1 METADKPGKTL
12 IINENIM
19 ALNFPPRFAHQSLI
33 AAVTALA
40 ITACGGGGGTGNLT
54 AADTTNPVINLNG
67 AAAVNHEQGTAYT
80 DTLVTAVDNIDG
92 PIAVTT
98 SGAVGTAPGTYTLT
112 YTARDAAGNPATA
125 RRTVTV
131 TAPAV
136 CIASTDDS
144 TEASPTIPSYYGY
157 TSPQTYSGYSLAW
170 SDEFSATSLD
180 QDSWTFET
188 GNSGWGNNELQYYRP
203 ENTCVRE
210 GLLIIEAKEES
221 FGGAAYTSS
230 RIKTQDKQSFR
241 YGRIDIRAVTPAGQ
255 GLWPALWMLGQSFSA
270 VGWPNSGEIDI
281 MEMIG
286 GSGRE
291 NTTHGTI
298 HWSNNGSHAYYGDE
312 LTLAAGETLASAFHV
327 FTIIWDSNSITWY
340 IDDIQVHFMDIT
352 PAGMAAFR
360 EEFFFIFNVA
370 VGGNWPGPP
379 NASTVFPQR
388 MLVDY
393 VRVFQKD

>member
-1 METADKPGKTL
+1 
-12 IINENIM
+12 M
-19 ALNFPPRFAHQSLI
+19 ALNFLPRFAHQSLI
-33 AAVTALA
+33 AAMTALA
-40 ITACGGGGGTGNLT
+40 ITACGGGGGTGNNT

-67 AAAVNHEQGTAYT
+67 ATAVNHEQGTAYT
-80 DTLVTAVDNIDG
+80 DTLVTAVDNTDG
-92 PIAVTT
+92 AIAVTT
-98 SGAVGTAPGTYTLT
+98 SGAVGTEPGTYTLT
-112 YTARDAAGNPATA
+112 YTAMDAAGNPATA
-125 RRTVTV
+125 TRTVTV

-144 TEASPTIPSYYGY
+144 SDASLTIPSYYGY
-157 TSPQTYSGYSLAW
+157 TSAQTYSGYSLVW

-241 YGRIDIRAVTPAGQ
+241 YGRIDIRAVTPEGQ
-255 GLWPALWMLGQSFSA
+255 GLWPALWMLGQSFST

-291 NTTHGTI
+291 NTTHGTV
-298 HWSNNGSHAYYGDE
+298 HWSDNGSHTYYGGE
-312 LTLAAGETLASAFHV
+312 LTLADGETLASVFHV

-352 PAGMAAFR
+352 PASMAAFR

-370 VGGNWPGPP
+370 VGGNWPGSP
-379 NASTVFPQR
+379 NATTVFPQR

>member
-1 METADKPGKTL
+1 M
-12 IINENIM
+12 
-19 ALNFPPRFAHQSLI
+19 
-33 AAVTALA
+33 TALA
-40 ITACGGGGGTGNLT
+40 ITACGGGGGTGNNT

-67 AAAVNHEQGTAYT
+67 ATAVNHEQGTAYT
-80 DTLVTAVDNIDG
+80 DTLVTAVDNTDG
-92 PIAVTT
+92 AIAVTT
-98 SGAVGTAPGTYTLT
+98 SGAVGTEPGTYTLT

-125 RRTVTV
+125 TRTVTV

-144 TEASPTIPSYYGY
+144 TDPSLTIPSYYGY
-157 TSPQTYSGYSLAW
+157 TSAQTYSGYSLVW
-170 SDEFSATSLD
+170 SDEFSGTSLD

-241 YGRIDIRAVTPAGQ
+241 YGRIDIRAVTPEGQ
-255 GLWPALWMLGQSFSA
+255 GLWPALWMLGQSFST

-298 HWSNNGSHAYYGDE
+298 HWSDNGSHTYYGGE
-312 LTLAAGETLASAFHV
+312 LTLADGETLASVFHV

-352 PAGMAAFR
+352 PASMAAFR

-370 VGGNWPGPP
+370 VGGNWPGSP
-379 NASTVFPQR
+379 NATTVFPQR

>member
-1 METADKPGKTL
+1 
-12 IINENIM
+12 M
-19 ALNFPPRFAHQSLI
+19 ALKFLPRFAHQSLI
-33 AAVTALA
+33 AAITALA
-40 ITACGGGGGTGNLT
+40 ITACGGGGGGTGNNN

-80 DTLVTAVDNIDG
+80 DTLVTAVDNTDG
-92 PIAVTT
+92 PIAVITLGT
-98 SGAVGTAPGTYTLT
+98 VGTEPGTYTLT

-125 RRTVTV
+125 TRTVTV

-144 TEASPTIPSYYGY
+144 TDPSLTIPSYYGY
-157 TSPQTYSGYSLAW
+157 TSAQTYSGYSLVW
-170 SDEFSATSLD
+170 SDEFSGTSLD

-241 YGRIDIRAVTPAGQ
+241 YGRIDIRAVTPEGQ
-255 GLWPALWMLGQSFSA
+255 GLWPALWMLGQSFSS

-291 NTTHGTI
+291 DTTHGTM
-298 HWSNNGSHAYYGDE
+298 HWSNNGSHAYDGGE

-352 PAGMAAFR
+352 PASMAAFR

-370 VGGNWPGPP
+370 VGGNWPGSP
-379 NASTVFPQR
+379 NATTVFPQR